1 MELTYRFRG
10 LVHCHHGRK
19 HGGMQADM
27 VLEKDPSVLH
37 PDQKAV
43 GRKRGIGSSIQNVTA
58 LPQ

>member
-1 MELTYRFRG
+1 ML
-10 LVHCHHGRK
+10 
-19 HGGMQADM
+19 ADM